1 MDSHREAHHIYRL
14 DDVCRPVASLL
25 VRLDLV
31 NDHIMLLLTVGR
43 NIERRKEHLATV
55 LHASEEV
62 DDVVLLL
69 TDTLLLLYAI
79 RDALDLEDVIP
90 EGVGNLDVVFDG
102 RRVAELRFLSD
113 ADELLDIEPLSF
125 EESCVVRYG
134 IIRVVGRGYA
144 TDDSKLLDFL

>member
-1 MDSHREAHHIYRL
+1 MDSHREAHHNYRL

-69 TDTLLLLYAI
+69 TDTLLLL
-79 RDALDLEDVIP
+79 DTVSNTLDFEDVVP
-90 EGVGNLDVVFDG
+90 ERICNLDVVLYG
-102 RRVAELRFLSD
+102 SRVSEFRFLSD

-144 TDDSKLLDFL
+144 TDDSKLLDFI

>member
-1 MDSHREAHHIYRL
+1 
-14 DDVCRPVASLL
+14 
-25 VRLDLV
+25 
-31 NDHIMLLLTVGR
+31 MLLLTVGR

>member
-31 NDHIMLLLTVGR
+31 DDHIMLLLAVGR
-43 NIERRKEHLATV
+43 NIERGEKHLSTV

-69 TDTLLLLYAI
+69 VDTVLLL
-79 RDALDLEDVIP
+79 DTVCNALDFEDVVP
-90 EGVGNLDVVFDG
+90 EGVGNLDVVLDG
-102 RRVAELRFLSD
+102 S
-113 ADELLDIEPLSF
+113 
-125 EESCVVRYG
+125 
-134 IIRVVGRGYA
+134 
-144 TDDSKLLDFL
+144 